1 MTNVLEEFSKLSQK
15 EKFNQLRKWDIEYY
29 EQDNSSVSDEIY
41 DACVREYNGK
51 YKKKY
56 ISALGANS
64 SIFEKYEHQYPV
76 LSLDKVTD
84 QETFEERIKNFGF
97 NCIAQPKL
105 DGLTVVY

>member
-1 MTNVLEEFSKLSQK
+1 MSSILEEFSKLSQK

-29 EQDNSSVSDEIY
+29 EMDNPSVSDETY

-56 ISALGANS
+56 VSALGSNS

-84 QETFEERIKNFGF
+84 KETFEERIKNFGYKED
-97 NCIAQPKL
+97 N
-105 DGLTVVY
+105 

>member
-1 MTNVLEEFSKLSQK
+1 MINVLEEFSKLSQK

-29 EQDNSSVSDEIY
+29 EQDNPSVSDEIY

-64 SIFEKYEHQYPV
+64 SIFEKYEHISEKFYHLP
-76 LSLDKVTD
+76 
-84 QETFEERIKNFGF
+84 IKLWT
-97 NCIAQPKL
+97 CL
-105 DGLTVVY
+105 RR

>member
-29 EQDNSSVSDEIY
+29 EQDNPSVSDEIY

-56 ISALGANS
+56 ILYNGPFNS
-64 SIFEKYEHQYPV
+64 NH
-76 LSLDKVTD
+76 SL
-84 QETFEERIKNFGF
+84 FS
-97 NCIAQPKL
+97 
-105 DGLTVVY
+105 Y